1 MLPVEPR
8 QDPLNNEEYPP
19 VLAECSL
26 NRSPGANRPAKIE
39 PAGPQRRTMTTDIL
53 QGSMLHRDSPFRLLV
68 TVLLAVAVPFCC
80 CNFHSWFSGCIPCQA
95 PASDRQGERLAHV
108 HADGSSHDHSSH
120 HEHQDGPASNNGDD
134 HAPKPCAPGNDK
146 HDCDCGKNS
155 GMMLTVQKSSVELPA
170 PVVVAVLDWALP
182 ADVLPTALFRG
193 LDRERRVVE
202 RPQTSLLRLHCAL
215 IV

>member
-1 MLPVEPR
+1 MLDR
-8 QDPLNNEEYPP
+8 
-19 VLAECSL
+19 
-26 NRSPGANRPAKIE
+26 G
-39 PAGPQRRTMTTDIL
+39 
-53 QGSMLHRDSPFRLLV
+53 SPFRLLV

-95 PASDRQGERLAHV
+95 PPSDRQGETLAHV

-134 HAPKPCAPGNDK
+134 HAPKPCSPGNDK

-155 GMMLTVQKSSVELPA
+155 GMMLTVDKSTVELPA
-170 PVVVAVLDWALP
+170 PVVIAVLDWTLSV
-182 ADVLPTALFRG
+182 DVLPTALFRG
-193 LDRERRVVE
+193 LDREQRVVE
-202 RPQTSLLRLHCAL
+202 RPQTSLLSLHCAL